1 MKNPELIVLF
11 LIAVLGL
18 IIFVNE
24 KEVSVFKTGLPII
37 TGSGELLDVSAVNI
51 TILLPD
57 CDCFDA
63 KSFVQKLVSAGL
75 NTSSISE
82 LTASEG
88 YSLIQKFSLQKLPA
102 ILFSNR
108 IVDYPF
114 YLGLSFYGDLENN
127 VFVFR
132 NPDPPYY
139 SVESGEVVDGEVS
152 VTYIS
157 HSDCDKCY
165 NVSVHRDILVNI
177 YGVNIGD
184 EFFVNETSQLIE
196 EYNISKIPT
205 VILSKSAND
214 YPSLL
219 RVWPGMIAGDGSLV
233 FTEPDS
239 LGKVWYYDLE
249 LGGII

>member
-1 MKNPELIVLF
+1 MKNPELLVLF
-11 LIAVLGL
+11 LIVVLGL

-24 KEVSVFKTGLPII
+24 KEVNIFKTGLPII
-37 TGSGELLDVSAVNI
+37 TGTGELLDVSPVNV
-51 TILLPD
+51 TIISPD

-63 KSFVQKLVSAGL
+63 VNLVQQLVSAGL
-75 NTSSISE
+75 NTSSITE
-82 LTASEG
+82 LSASEG
-88 YSLIQKFSLQKLPA
+88 YDLIQEFSLQKLPA
-102 ILFSNR
+102 ILFSSK

-114 YLGLSFYGDLENN
+114 YSGLSFYGNLENN

-132 NPDPPYY
+132 SPDPPYY
-139 SVESGEVVDGEVS
+139 KISNGEVINGVVS

-157 HSDCDKCY
+157 HSNCDKCY
-165 NVSVHRDILVNI
+165 NVSVHRDVLVNT
-177 YGVNIGD
+177 YGVSIGS

-205 VILSKSAND
+205 VILSKEAQD
-214 YPSLL
+214 YPALL
-219 RVWPGMIAGDGSLV
+219 RVWPGIIFSDGSLV

-249 LGGII
+249 LDEII